1 MAMAA
6 QVAED
11 IDFPALEGSP
21 PPANAKEGERGP
33 RKLAFGSPVDAGRQ
47 EGRVVEE
54 ENPPEVLDDPRQ
66 EVRQVLEI
74 QGSEEVGFEATSDV
88 RIGPGNEQKE
98 EETVP

>member
-21 PPANAKEGERGP
+21 PPGNAKEGEQGP

-47 EGRVVEE
+47 EGGVMEE
-54 ENPPEVLDDPRQ
+54 EDPPEVLDDPRQ
-66 EVRQVLEI
+66 EVRKVLAF
-74 QGSEEVGFEATSDV
+74 QGSKEVGFEAPSDV
-88 RIGPGNEQKE
+88 RIGPGIELEE
-98 EETVP
+98 EETLP